1 MNKPHRL
8 FDFFDQRLQDDPQ
21 GTMLAGKEGGKYRE
35 YSVTEVK
42 AIVDQLSAGLISL
55 GYSANNMTLEGRDK
69 IAIIAKNRPEWM
81 FLDLA
86 VAQIGVVVVA
96 IYTTKKNK
104 HQEIVIKDAHVKT
117 GFLKY

>member
-86 VAQIGVVVVA
+86 VAQIGVVFVA
-96 IYTTKKNK
+96 LYTTQN
-104 HQEIVIKDAHVKT
+104 IKDQVIVVKEAQVEE
-117 GFLKY
+117 GFLNY